1 MKIMKNGKDLKKIF
15 AIMAIVSA
23 IIIAIPN
30 TVSIFGGQ
38 HRWYDLS
45 PDPNDVP
52 CGKCHADISEELY
65 QSSYVHEGMT
75 CAMCHRTTFT
85 DYTYASGRG
94 TGSEPGRE
102 AHSASTLTCMKCHDG
117 SGRLSDGGV
126 NHASDPEYLGMCT
139 NACHGSYGYST
150 PYFAAGGFNLTTE
163 LNFPNDTGEKAAHL
177 SFVLSS
183 KDENSTLMEGTNEA
197 CIACHTGASVN
208 ITFNISQR
216 YEIEL
221 NKTCDW
227 EVGDFIEGDYT
238 EVVV

>member
-1 MKIMKNGKDLKKIF
+1 MKNENNLKKLF
-15 AIMAIVSA
+15 VMVAIISA
-23 IIIAIPN
+23 IIIAMPN

-45 PDPNDVP
+45 ADPNDIP

-65 QSSYVHEGMT
+65 QGSYVHEGMT
-75 CAMCHRTTFT
+75 CAMCHRTTFTT

-117 SGRLSDGGV
+117 SGGLSDGGV
-126 NHASDPEYLGMCT
+126 NHASDPEYWGMCT
-139 NACHGSYGYST
+139 DACHGSYGYST
-150 PYFAAGGFNLTTE
+150 PYFAAGGFGLTNKTKNLS
-163 LNFPNDTGEKAAHL
+163 LNDTGADAAHL
-177 SFVLSS
+177 TFVLSS

-197 CIACHTGASVN
+197 CIACHTGVSVN

-216 YEIEL
+216 YEIEF

-227 EVGDFIEGDYT
+227 EVGDFTEGNYT
-238 EVVV
+238 EVVA